1 MKKKKGFRV
10 VSVLSFS
17 SAGIAPS
24 VAGFTPL
31 SLSSKNGLL
40 VHINEAYMG
49 NHFESLSLTGQGSF
63 WNTVSEFFA
72 QQIRKI
78 LSQSVFTSQTEH
90 IGRIWTYPP

>member
-1 MKKKKGFRV
+1 MSQNEEKKGFRV

-63 WNTVSEFFA
+63 
-72 QQIRKI
+72 
-78 LSQSVFTSQTEH
+78 
-90 IGRIWTYPP
+90 

>member
-1 MKKKKGFRV
+1 MSQNEEKKR
-10 VSVLSFS
+10 FS
-17 SAGIAPS
+17 CSQCAFFLLAGIAPS

-63 WNTVSEFFA
+63 
-72 QQIRKI
+72 
-78 LSQSVFTSQTEH
+78 
-90 IGRIWTYPP
+90 